1 MHRLPRSGTST
12 VIKHYML
19 NLFGLLAF
27 GNADSWISFYN
38 IFTLTT
44 INLAIENLLNNRYN
58 LSVDFSP
65 KFFPSFSHSLNF
77 FVQLALIGPINRH
90 VSLFKSNDDDYG
102 NENAQNNQ
110 PVSRAKTIALHLR
123 YAFRH
128 ISLLSSTKRQ
138 REITECKTF
147 WRT

>member
-102 NENAQNNQ
+102 NENATKQSAGFTSENNCSALALCISAHF
-110 PVSRAKTIALHLR
+110 PLVLHKT
-123 YAFRH
+123 
-128 ISLLSSTKRQ
+128 T
-138 REITECKTF
+138 T
-147 WRT
+147 